1 MRLTQFTGSSGVAN
15 KLSEVTR
22 GKVRCE
28 DAGFNWKV
36 LGPDV
41 QASVQH
47 TAWVCDQDAYAAS
60 GQKCSAQSSL
70 FVHEN
75 WLKTDLLAR
84 IQALAKRRNLEALTI
99 GPVLSW
105 STQRMLD
112 HVGAVLSAVPNA
124 SLLFGG
130 KPLQGHAI
138 PEPYGA
144 IEPTA
149 IRMRLAD
156 LMSSPKAFELAT
168 TEVFGP
174 VQIVVDYAHGA
185 SLSGVCVRA
194 CPLTLPGH
202 NRRGAHAFGG
212 SGAHGPPPH
221 RRRRVVRAGVP
232 APGAFAH
239 RQRHHRTRG
248 NVAPLGKKRL
258 TRARGQYA
266 GTRARCVTACA
277 TGARR
282 ANGAAR
288 VRENRTTGAPTNH
301 WFGPA
306 GDPRAAGIGSP
317 EAILSVWSCHRE
329 IVRDELPVDAAWTL
343 PEAT

>member
-1 MRLTQFTGSSGVAN
+1 MVDEFARLLLESGAPAEDFSILHCKGAVAQHVAEQPFMRLTQFTGSSGVAN

-112 HVGAVLSAVPNA
+112 HVGAVLSAMPNA

-185 SLSGVCVRA
+185 SLSGVCVR
-194 CPLTLPGH
+194 
-202 NRRGAHAFGG
+202 
-212 SGAHGPPPH
+212 
-221 RRRRVVRAGVP
+221 VP
-232 APGAFAH
+232 AH
-239 RQRHHRTRG
+239 
-248 NVAPLGKKRL
+248 VAR
-258 TRARGQYA
+258 
-266 GTRARCVTACA
+266 
-277 TGARR
+277 
-282 ANGAAR
+282 
-288 VRENRTTGAPTNH
+288 
-301 WFGPA
+301 
-306 GDPRAAGIGSP
+306 S
-317 EAILSVWSCHRE
+317 
-329 IVRDELPVDAAWTL
+329 
-343 PEAT
+343 